1 MENTKKAKK
10 NPFLIIAAIVIVVA
24 LAVIAVEVILPRIPA
39 SAATELSKVKISL
52 DDENYKITKDDTV
65 VIPAGRPRIPQIICD
80 DPSVEVYQAFFPDD
94 KQVATATLRR
104 DGEERE
110 ITFIKDESLGLEFQY
125 DDRIQWAGDI
135 PNAVYESTNPDVA
148 KVSLSGQIII
158 TGVSDEPVTLT
169 ATNGVE
175 TEEFTITRTVKAPIS
190 IYILTGQSNAA
201 YYFAE
206 PEKSDNTKKGTAY
219 VYDITDGV
227 YSVQSMNNEDGSQA
241 RGNIDASIAK
251 SLYDNLGEKVLIVN
265 TGISGNPIETFEPD
279 DGVSYAF
286 TKETWDNL
294 QYILKTD
301 WWKDRFEEHVR
312 SYIWIQGESDDWALP
327 ERYMYSYM
335 KFHECMRSPMY
346 GCDYGFISQIVPRF
360 FRPNDA
366 QERLAQAYDDIW
378 MATRITNTFS
388 PETGELRS
396 DNLHY
401 TQMGDNIA
409 GEDIGHTIAM
419 VYQGF
424 GYMLPEGE
432 EDILIE
438 E

>member
-294 QYILKTD
+294 Q
-301 WWKDRFEEHVR
+301 
-312 SYIWIQGESDDWALP
+312 
-327 ERYMYSYM
+327 
-335 KFHECMRSPMY
+335 
-346 GCDYGFISQIVPRF
+346 
-360 FRPNDA
+360 
-366 QERLAQAYDDIW
+366 
-378 MATRITNTFS
+378 
-388 PETGELRS
+388 
-396 DNLHY
+396 
-401 TQMGDNIA
+401 
-409 GEDIGHTIAM
+409 
-419 VYQGF
+419 
-424 GYMLPEGE
+424 
-432 EDILIE
+432 
-438 E
+438 